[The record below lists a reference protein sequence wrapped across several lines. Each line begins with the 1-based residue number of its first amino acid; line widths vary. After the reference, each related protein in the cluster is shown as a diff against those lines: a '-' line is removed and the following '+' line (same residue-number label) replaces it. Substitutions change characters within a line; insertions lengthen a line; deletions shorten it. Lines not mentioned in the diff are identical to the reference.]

1 MTTDSP
7 AAIKVLIV
15 DDDELA
21 LRVMRKLVE
30 AESCQVEVFSSPAK
44 VFPRLEQER
53 FDVILCDM
61 WMGESTG
68 KDFYERIRQDF
79 PQYLKKLIFV
89 TGDLVSESTWDF
101 IDERHVPYIL
111 KPFSR
116 PELRR
121 RLTDVVGDRLVEAQ
135 KKKEEKP
142 RKEDDTRRRHRRIT
156 VKGNVRVRRKKWAV
170 GGPDVCPVINAS
182 RNGVLFSSER
192 EYRVGMEMHVAFP
205 YTGYSDIEQDGFVVR
220 VGQPIEGKREVAL
233 ALGEAAE
240 EARRKFEVSKE
251 DRRSNHIVLET
262 AENRDT
268 SYLPPTL
275 TEGPTPGHSA
285 VTDESVR
292 MAEELTELKAVHDRI
307 IDQRDRMAADEAHIK
322 RQLAE
327 LQLAKMQ
334 LSTYISDLETQRE
347 SLQIKAAE
355 GEEMRFQATHDVL
368 TGLLNRGAIMEFL
381 KKELLRAR
389 RENTMV
395 GVILAD
401 LDHFKKINDT
411 YGHLAGD
418 TVLREAAQR
427 LQSCVR
433 EYDAV
438 GRYGGEEFL
447 IVLSSCTEL
456 PVKNAERAR
465 ATVCAEPVY
474 ADEGDITVTVSIGL
488 AGSSTELCEAEQ
500 ILRAA
505 DAALYCAK
513 RSGRNRVEIAGKDD
527 GNVGSVNSAVS

>member
-1 MTTDSP
+1 
-7 AAIKVLIV
+7 
-15 DDDELA
+15 
-21 LRVMRKLVE
+21 
-30 AESCQVEVFSSPAK
+30 
-44 VFPRLEQER
+44 
-53 FDVILCDM
+53 
-61 WMGESTG
+61 
-68 KDFYERIRQDF
+68 
-79 PQYLKKLIFV
+79 
-89 TGDLVSESTWDF
+89 
-101 IDERHVPYIL
+101 
-111 KPFSR
+111 
-116 PELRR
+116 
-121 RLTDVVGDRLVEAQ
+121 
-135 KKKEEKP
+135 
-142 RKEDDTRRRHRRIT
+142 
-156 VKGNVRVRRKKWAV
+156 
-170 GGPDVCPVINAS
+170 
-182 RNGVLFSSER
+182 
-192 EYRVGMEMHVAFP
+192 
-205 YTGYSDIEQDGFVVR
+205 
-220 VGQPIEGKREVAL
+220 
-233 ALGEAAE
+233 
-240 EARRKFEVSKE
+240 
-251 DRRSNHIVLET
+251 
-262 AENRDT
+262 
-268 SYLPPTL
+268 
-275 TEGPTPGHSA
+275 
-285 VTDESVR
+285 
-292 MAEELTELKAVHDRI
+292 
-307 IDQRDRMAADEAHIK
+307 
-322 RQLAE
+322 
-327 LQLAKMQ
+327 MQ